1 MHLRWHICAETFR
14 RIASNYVVPAVC
26 IGVPRPPL
34 KTGWSAARKKIVSA
48 KKLPTG
54 KKKREKDLTQ
64 TTPPERRHLIDANK
78 LPPDC
83 SKHPSDTF
91 CAGGWPGVGKYLTF

>member
-54 KKKREKDLTQ
+54 KKKREKREKEKKEKEGAKESNREGMNQ
-64 TTPPERRHLIDANK
+64 SN
-78 LPPDC
+78 C
-83 SKHPSDTF
+83 
-91 CAGGWPGVGKYLTF
+91 